1 MYCDSRGILQ
11 NLTCKTF
18 FSTNHFNT
26 VFNEAPILTIPH
38 VNDVACVNGSVA
50 LTECIEHEYAWLKKF
65 TSNVIGEEQE
75 SICY

>member
-1 MYCDSRGILQ
+1 
-11 NLTCKTF
+11 
-18 FSTNHFNT
+18 